1 MENLC
6 QDSVKMVALKKKVCY
21 TVAKPWGGIYMAL
34 KVDGL
39 TKTFGDKLAVDRIS
53 FEMSEPGVFGL
64 IGTNGAGKTT
74 TIRMMLGIMG
84 ADSGSAT
91 WDGVPISRET
101 LPFGYMPEER
111 GIYVKSKVIEQLVY
125 FGMLRGMRKQEATD
139 AADRL
144 LARLGVSEYRDTVAE
159 KLSKGNQ
166 QKIQLIAALIHNP
179 ELIVLDEPFS
189 GLDPVN
195 TELLRELI
203 GELIEQGRYIV
214 MSSHQ
219 MATVEEYC
227 KDLIILDRGKTL
239 LQGNLRAIKAGYGHT
254 NLILRCE
261 ADVTELADRAG
272 LTLLEQRADE
282 TEYHITG
289 DAQANA
295 FLQALLAAGIYPLK
309 YEIKEPSLHQIF
321 IEKVGGER

>member
-1 MENLC
+1 
-6 QDSVKMVALKKKVCY
+6 
-21 TVAKPWGGIYMAL
+21 MAL

-39 TKTFGDKLAVDRIS
+39 TKTFGDKLAVDHIS

-84 ADSGSAT
+84 ADSGNST

-111 GIYVKSKVIEQLVY
+111 GIYVKSRVLDQLVY
-125 FGMLRGMRKQEATD
+125 FAMLRGMTKHDATVS
-139 AADRL
+139 AEQL
-144 LARLGVSEYRDTVAE
+144 MERLGVMEYRDTVAE

-166 QKIQLIAALIHNP
+166 QKIQLIAALVHRP
-179 ELIVLDEPFS
+179 ELVILDEPFS

-203 GELIEQGRYIV
+203 GELVADGRYIV

-227 KDLIILDRGKTL
+227 KDLVILNRGRTV
-239 LQGNLRAIKAGYGHT
+239 LQGNLRTIKSGYGHT
-254 NLILRCE
+254 NLILRCGQDVSGLA
-261 ADVTELADRAG
+261 ADAG
-272 LTLLEQRADE
+272 LAVLEQRADE
-282 TEYHITG
+282 TEYKITG
-289 DAQANA
+289 DRQAND
-295 FLQALLAAGIYPLK
+295 FLHTLLTAGIYPLK

-321 IEKVGGER
+321 IEKVGGEQ